1 MKTKNKFLLTSSA
14 LMLGTLVAN
23 GPAFADEVQPATQ
36 PEPAKPAETTQASTE
51 GSYVATQD
59 TTKLDKLAEEVQA
72 SGGNVE
78 KGEAKTEY
86 VLTQETADKLNA
98 EKQKELDAKAEE
110 VQKQVD
116 DYNNSLKAYNDKKT
130 ELKDETPIEEKDGS
144 ALYGKPDEAKRGSV
158 DYYKNFTL
166 ITDNHDNKVDTLTQ
180 PIGWYD
186 DTVIEADNADIV
198 KEPTPQESLTHADGY
213 TDDSYRINNP
223 TAGQTFWIRNVG
235 ESKEHGKLDAYVT
248 IKKDSAIPGIEG
260 VPVYARML
268 GNAGTWSV
276 NIYNSR
282 LFDVDVVFKDKA
294 GNNVTTGQANIIS
307 DIDYNQRVRV
317 SYDKVNFKPYTS
329 ADSGLTI
336 TDNMAYGTPEG
347 VDNVNDIPKAT
358 IVSAGVAEHSHFE
371 FYSSYGQKDSY
382 SKEELDEFVSN
393 WKARGEQS
401 GAEFTFFGRNQT
413 LNVVVKPQALAMGY
427 DTVKYEVIGLKP
439 EKAIEKTADSENID
453 GATIDLNSTFVY
465 HLKGALVLGDR
476 KEALTDYAF
485 SDDYDE
491 KGDEYQNKYT
501 AKLVKDVTL
510 KDGTVLSAG
519 TDVTKFT
526 TAIAEDGK
534 ITISFKEEF
543 LTTVADASV
552 FQSDVYLEFKRIA
565 VGTFENT
572 YVNRINNVDHKSN
585 TVKSTTPDPQKPE
598 PQKPVTPTPT
608 PTPEPEQPKQE
619 LPNTGAEDLTLLPVL
634 GLVALGSA
642 GYLVLRKKKVA

>member
-130 ELKDETPIEEKDGS
+130 ELKDETPVETKDGDS
-144 ALYGKPDEAKRGSV
+144 LYGHFDESKRGSL
-158 DYYKNFTL
+158 DYYKSFEL
-166 ITDNHDNKVDTLTQ
+166 VSDNKNNDVDTVTKA
-180 PIGWYD
+180 IRWHS
-186 DTVIEADNADIV
+186 DTKFENVSADV
-198 KEPTPQESLTHADGY
+198 KEETYENAPAYILQNLKE
-213 TDDSYRINNP
+213 
-223 TAGQTFWIRNVG
+223 GQQFWLRNVG
-235 ESKEHGKLDAYVT
+235 ETKEHGALDALVT
-248 IKKDSAIPGIEG
+248 VAKTPENLGDSTIRHD
-260 VPVYARML
+260 VQL
-268 GNAGTWSV
+268 FNHSGTWGLYV
-276 NIYNSR
+276 YNIKW
-282 LFDVDVVFKDKA
+282 FDFHVDFKDKTGKDVTIA
-294 GNNVTTGQANIIS
+294 QATTVTDVDWNQSFGVEYNKKTFKNQIPANNGLVELENGIVHSDDPNIETG
-307 DIDYNQRVRV
+307 
-317 SYDKVNFKPYTS
+317 YDDF
-329 ADSGLTI
+329 
-336 TDNMAYGTPEG
+336 
-347 VDNVNDIPKAT
+347 NDIPKGSYVSSGIGNRMTVHMGTSYAVGAKPITEEEYTALFKAGDGGGAAFTMFGSTTTLPIT
-358 IVSAGVAEHSHFE
+358 I
-371 FYSSYGQKDSY
+371 
-382 SKEELDEFVSN
+382 
-393 WKARGEQS
+393 
-401 GAEFTFFGRNQT
+401 
-413 LNVVVKPQALAMGY
+413 KPQALAMNY

>member
-98 EKQKELDAKAEE
+98 EKQKELDSKAEE

-116 DYNNSLKAYNDKKT
+116 NYNNSLKAYNDKKT
-130 ELKDETPIEEKDGS
+130 ELKDETPIEEKNGD
-144 ALYGKPDEAKRGSV
+144 ALYGHVDESKRGSL
-158 DYYKNFTL
+158 DYYKSFELVAENRNND
-166 ITDNHDNKVDTLTQ
+166 IDTVTK

-186 DTVIEADNADIV
+186 DTKFENVSANAVTETASDGRTQHVISKIE
-198 KEPTPQESLTHADGY
+198 K
-213 TDDSYRINNP
+213 
-223 TAGQTFWIRNVG
+223 GQQFWLRNVG
-235 ESKEHGKLDAYVT
+235 ETKEHGQIDALVT
-248 IKKDSAIPGIEG
+248 IAETPENLGDDTIRHDVEFLHGDSNTWDIH
-260 VPVYARML
+260 VY
-268 GNAGTWSV
+268 NVKWF
-276 NIYNSR
+276 N
-282 LFDVDVVFKDKA
+282 FHVDFKDKS
-294 GNNVTTGQANIIS
+294 GNDVTLANATVVTDVDWNQS
-307 DIDYNQRVRV
+307 FSIDYNRTQ
-317 SYDKVNFKPYTS
+317 FKNVIPK
-329 ADSGLTI
+329 DSGLVELPNGVVHH
-336 TDNMAYGTPEG
+336 DNPAINEG
-347 VDNVNDIPKAT
+347 FDNVNAIPKGSYVSSGIGNRMTVHIGTSYAT
-358 IVSAGVAEHSHFE
+358 TGTSTEEYTRII
-371 FYSSYGQKDSY
+371 
-382 SKEELDEFVSN
+382 KEGD
-393 WKARGEQS
+393 GS
-401 GAEFTFFGRNQT
+401 GAGYGVFGGGTALRVT
-413 LNVVVKPQALAMGY
+413 IKPQALAMGY

>member
-144 ALYGKPDEAKRGSV
+144 ALYGKPDESKRGSL

-166 ITDNHDNKVDTLTQ
+166 ITDNHDNKVDTLTK
-180 PIGWYD
+180 PIGWYE
-186 DTVIEADNADIV
+186 DTVVEGDTAEIT
-198 KEPTPQESLTHADGY
+198 KEPTPRDVLTHQDGY
-213 TDDSYRINNP
+213 TDESYKINNP
-223 TAGQTFWIRNVG
+223 KTGQTFWVRNVG

-248 IKKDSAIPGIEG
+248 MKEDFGAVGGDSIPHY
-260 VPVYARML
+260 VRML

-276 NIYNSR
+276 NLYNGKK
-282 LFDVDVVFKDKA
+282 FNIDVVLKDKS
-294 GNNVTTGQANIIS
+294 GQNVVTGQANVIS
-307 DIDYNQRVRV
+307 DIDYNQKVKV
-317 SYDKVNFKPYTS
+317 SYDKTNFKVYTS
-329 ADSGLTI
+329 ADSGLTV
-336 TDNMAYGTPEG
+336 TDGMAYGPSDAF
-347 VDNVNDIPKAT
+347 DNVNDIPKGT
-358 IVSAGVAEHSHFE
+358 IVSAGVAEHINFN
-371 FYSSYGQKDSY
+371 FVTSYGLKDSFTD
-382 SKEELDEFVSN
+382 EENKFFVSN
-393 WKARGEQS
+393 WNERGENS
-401 GAEFTFFGRNQT
+401 GAEFTLFGKGQA
-413 LNVVVKPQALAMGY
+413 LNVVIKPQTLAMGY

-439 EKAIEKTADSENID
+439 EKAIEKTADGENID

-465 HLKGALVLGDR
+465 HLKGALVLGER
-476 KEALTDYAF
+476 KEALKDYAF
-485 SDDYDE
+485 TDDYDE

-510 KDGTVLSAG
+510 KDGTVLKAG

-534 ITISFKEEF
+534 ITISFKEDF
-543 LTTVADASV
+543 LSTVADASV

-572 YVNRINNVDHKSN
+572 YANRINNVDHKSN

-608 PTPEPEQPKQE
+608 PEPEQPKQE
-619 LPNTGAEDLTLLPVL
+619 LPNTGSQDVTLLPVL

-642 GYLVLRKKKVA
+642 GYLVLRKKEVA

>member
-130 ELKDETPIEEKDGS
+130 ELKDETPIEEKNGD
-144 ALYGKPDEAKRGSV
+144 ALYGHVDESKRDSM
-158 DYYKNFTL
+158 DYYKSFQLVAENRNND
-166 ITDNHDNKVDTLTQ
+166 IDTIVK
-180 PIGWYD
+180 PVGWYD
-186 DTVIEADNADIV
+186 DTKFENISANAKD
-198 KEPTPQESLTHADGY
+198 TTQDGY
-213 TDDSYRINNP
+213 TTTTLSKIEK
-223 TAGQTFWIRNVG
+223 GQQFWLRNVG
-235 ESKEHGKLDAYVT
+235 ETKEHGVIDALITV
-248 IKKDSAIPGIEG
+248 KDTPENLGSADIRHEVEFFVGES
-260 VPVYARML
+260 
-268 GNAGTWSV
+268 NTWDII
-276 NIYNSR
+276 IYNIKWFN
-282 LFDVDVVFKDKA
+282 FDVDFKDKA
-294 GNNVTTGQANIIS
+294 GNDVTLAQATVVADVDWNQS
-307 DIDYNQRVRV
+307 FSIDYNKTQ
-317 SYDKVNFKPYTS
+317 FKNVIPK
-329 ADSGLTI
+329 DSGLVELENGVVHHDNPTI
-336 TDNMAYGTPEG
+336 DEGFEG
-347 VDNVNDIPKAT
+347 VKSIPKGSYVTSGIGNRITIHIGSSHAT
-358 IVSAGVAEHSHFE
+358 TGIS
-371 FYSSYGQKDSY
+371 
-382 SKEELDEFVSN
+382 EEAYNKLWHD
-393 WKARGEQS
+393 GDGS
-401 GAEFTFFGRNQT
+401 GAGFNVFGSASSLDVT
-413 LNVVVKPQALAMGY
+413 IKPQALAMGY

-476 KEALTDYAF
+476 KEVLKDYAF

-491 KGDEYQNKYT
+491 TGDEYQNKYT

-510 KDGTVLSAG
+510 KDGTVLKAG

-526 TAIAEDGK
+526 TAVAEGGK
-534 ITISFKEEF
+534 ITVSFKEEF

-572 YVNRINNVDHKSN
+572 YANRINNVDHKSN
-585 TVKSTTPDPQKPE
+585 TVKSTTPEPQKPE
-598 PQKPVTPTPT
+598 PQKPVTPT

-619 LPNTGAEDLTLLPVL
+619 LPNTGSQDLTLLPVL

-642 GYLVLRKKKVA
+642 GFLVLRKKKVA

>member
-14 LMLGTLVAN
+14 LMFGTLVAN

-116 DYNNSLKAYNDKKT
+116 DYNNSLKAYEAKKE
-130 ELKDETPIEEKDGS
+130 ELKDEKPIEEKDRNK
-144 ALYGKPDEAKRGSV
+144 LYGKADETKRGSL
-158 DYYKNFTL
+158 DYYKSFELVAENRNND
-166 ITDNHDNKVDTLTQ
+166 IDTLVK
-180 PIGWYD
+180 PVGWYD
-186 DTVIEADNADIV
+186 DTKFENVNANV
-198 KEPTPQESLTHADGY
+198 KEQDYYGEN
-213 TDDSYRINNP
+213 SYNLENIQK
-223 TAGQTFWIRNVG
+223 GQQFWLRNIG
-235 ESKEHGKLDAYVT
+235 ETKEHGQLDALITVAETPENLGDSTVPNYVKIHRGSNNTWGT
-248 IKKDSAIPGIEG
+248 ILYNVKWFNFNIEYKDKS
-260 VPVYARML
+260 
-268 GNAGTWSV
+268 GNDVTLAQANVVT
-276 NIYNSR
+276 
-282 LFDVDVVFKDKA
+282 DVDWNQSF
-294 GNNVTTGQANIIS
+294 S
-307 DIDYNQRVRV
+307 IDYNKTQ
-317 SYDKVNFKPYTS
+317 FKNYIPK
-329 ADSGLTI
+329 DSGLVELSNGVVHHDNPEVNVGFDDVMSIPQGSYVTSGI
-336 TDNMAYGTPEG
+336 GNKLTVHIGSSHATDGMSEADYTKLW
-347 VDNVNDIPKAT
+347 ND
-358 IVSAGVAEHSHFE
+358 GD
-371 FYSSYGQKDSY
+371 G
-382 SKEELDEFVSN
+382 
-393 WKARGEQS
+393 S
-401 GAEFTFFGRNQT
+401 GAAFSMFGSTSPLRVT
-413 LNVVVKPQALAMGY
+413 IKPQALAMNY

-439 EKAIEKTADSENID
+439 EKAIEKTADGENID

-476 KEALTDYAF
+476 KEALKDYAF
-485 SDDYDE
+485 TDDYEE

-585 TVKSTTPDPQKPE
+585 TVKSTTPE
-598 PQKPVTPTPT
+598 PQKPVTPT

-619 LPNTGAEDLTLLPVL
+619 LPNTGAQDLTLLPVL